1 MPASVATRLIWVP
14 VVLLALAGGFIA
26 ALPWIASTQIV
37 RDRIALEMS
46 VWSGYR
52 VTFSST
58 PHIEIWPVLRATMDD
73 VRMWQWEEGEAPVVE
88 AERIVADLSPWRALR
103 GDIVFNTMR
112 LLRPSARVSRDGF
125 RFSMPPSYGRFSHAI
140 DVARGLVRANPA
152 SPDVSSLPADSFGT
166 LEIVDGRLSIGEPG
180 AETEVLTG
188 FEGRLV
194 WPALNGAAA
203 LSMSGIWRG
212 EAVSVEASSPQPL
225 LLLAGGDAQMKMKLQ
240 SAPLNIDYEGRT
252 NLEDTAFVD
261 GKLSLSAPSLRRAL
275 EWSRSDI
282 AGRTS
287 IGALTIDAS
296 LSGEIDRLKL
306 SDTVLSIDSNT
317 GRGTLELALD
327 DRQPAIG
334 GTLAFDTLDLASLL
348 AAFSSITPERM
359 IARGVVASPL
369 SEPLGVDLRLSAQRA
384 TAGSLNF
391 ANVAATAQVKNG
403 LAAFD
408 ISDAEAFGGNIQ
420 AGIRLDEDLSGTRV
434 EMRLK
439 SEAIDMGAFAK
450 AVQATHLIP
459 IARGDVSAMVKGHGL
474 TWHDILNSSEG
485 SFTASF
491 GPGAM
496 AGIDLAKFLERSGKG
511 EFFPLREAEGGTL
524 PFNAIDVK
532 ARIHNGIARLER
544 FDVQSGENAIALSGL
559 VPLPGRALALQ
570 GLITP
575 MQDNAR
581 DGNRASFFVGGSW
594 ESPFVSPVLQLEMD
608 PP

>member
-37 RDRIALEMS
+37 RDRIALEVS

-52 VTFSST
+52 VTFGST
-58 PHIEIWPVLRATMDD
+58 PRIEIWPVLRATMDD
-73 VRMWQWEEGEAPVVE
+73 VRMWQWDESQTPVVE
-88 AERIVADLSPWRALR
+88 AERIVAELSPWRALR
-103 GDIVFNTMR
+103 GNIVFNSMR
-112 LLRPSARVSRDGF
+112 LLRPSARISRDGF
-125 RFSMPPSYGRFSHAI
+125 KFSMPPSYGRFSQAI
-140 DVARGLVRANPA
+140 DVTRRLVRANPA
-152 SPDVSSLPADSFGT
+152 SPDLSSLPDNSFGT

-188 FEGRLV
+188 FAGRLV
-194 WPALNGAAA
+194 WPALNGPAA
-203 LSMSGIWRG
+203 LSMNGIWRG

-225 LLLAGGDAQMKMKLQ
+225 LLLAGGDTQMKLRMQ
-240 SAPLNIDYEGRT
+240 SSPLNIDYEGHT

-261 GKLSLSAPSLRRAL
+261 GKLKLSAPSLRRAL

-287 IGALTIDAS
+287 IGTLSIDAS

-306 SDTVLSIDSNT
+306 ADAVLSIDSNT

-327 DRQPAIG
+327 GLQPAIG
-334 GTLAFDTLDLASLL
+334 GTLAFDALDLTSLL

-359 IARGVVASPL
+359 ITRGIVASPL
-369 SEPLGVDLRLSAQRA
+369 TEPLGVDLRLSAQRA

-391 ANVAATAQVKNG
+391 TDVAATAQVRNG

-420 AGIRLDEDLSGTRV
+420 AGIRLDGDLAGTRV
-434 EMRLK
+434 EMRFK

-459 IARGDVSAMVKGHGL
+459 IARGDISAMVKGQGL
-474 TWHDILNSSEG
+474 TWYDILHSSEG

-491 GPGAM
+491 GPGAL
-496 AGIDLAKFLERSGKG
+496 AGIDLARFLERSEKG

-524 PFNAIDVK
+524 AFKAIDVK
-532 ARIHNGIARLER
+532 ARIQNGIARLER
-544 FDVQSGENAIALSGL
+544 FDVQSGDNIIALSGL

-570 GLITP
+570 GHITP
-575 MQDNAR
+575 KQENP
-581 DGNRASFFVGGSW
+581 DGGAHASFFVGGSW

-608 PP
+608 P